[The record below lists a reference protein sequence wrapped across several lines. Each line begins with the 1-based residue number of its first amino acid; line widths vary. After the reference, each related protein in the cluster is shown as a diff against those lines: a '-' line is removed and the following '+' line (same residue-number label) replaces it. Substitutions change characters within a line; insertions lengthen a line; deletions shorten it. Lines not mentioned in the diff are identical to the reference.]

1 MGSRPVAVTKISDIV
16 PASSKE
22 FSENQTTVE
31 CGFTLRRVRGMIRTY
46 RQYEGT
52 VIDIT

>member
-22 FSENQTTVE
+22 FIENQTTVE
-31 CGFTLRRVRGMIRTY
+31 CGFTLRRERDMIRRY
-46 RQYEGT
+46 RQCEDT